1 MLSSKVLNQLRRT
14 TDRWLTETATI
25 QRQTEDRGEFGEQLH
40 DWQTVAS
47 GIACRVIT
55 AGTSNRGDNQ
65 ASGNQELMMDNYR
78 IIFPSGT
85 AVNVDY
91 RVMTGGRTY
100 NVIAISDDRTD
111 ETDVSVIATRE
122 R

>member
-1 MLSSKVLNQLRRT
+1 MLSSRVLNQLRRT
-14 TDRWLTETATI
+14 TNRWLTETATI
-25 QRQTEDRGEFGEQLH
+25 QRQTEDRGELGEQLH
-40 DWQTVAS
+40 DWSTIAS

-55 AGTSNRGDNQ
+55 AGSSNTGDNQ
-65 ASGNQELMMDNYR
+65 ATGNQELMIDSYR

-85 AVNVDY
+85 SVNVDY
-91 RVMTGGRTY
+91 RVITGGRTY
-100 NVIAISDDRTD
+100 NVISISDDRTD